1 MRSLSGFC
9 EGISVATIDAVLDFW
24 FAEGMPER
32 WFVKDPAFDAEVRA
46 ALESGYRDAREGR
59 LDDWMSSARG
69 CLALCILLDQAPRNL
84 FRADPRAFASDP
96 QARRIVRHALGQGFE
111 KNLSQTERLF
121 LYLPLEHSE
130 DLQDQE
136 DCLALTKA
144 LDENPSWYDY
154 AVSHRDIIARFGRF
168 PHRNEVLGRQT
179 TPEEA
184 AFLREPNSSF

>member
-1 MRSLSGFC
+1 MT
-9 EGISVATIDAVLDFW
+9 TIDAVLDFW
-24 FAEGMPER
+24 FAEGMAER

-46 ALESGYRDAREGR
+46 ALEPGYQEAREGR

-96 QARRIVRHALGQGFE
+96 QARSIVRHALGQGFQE
-111 KNLSQTERLF
+111 SLSQIERLF

-130 DLQDQE
+130 DLKDQE
-136 DCLALTKA
+136 DCLALTMA

-154 AVSHRDIIARFGRF
+154 AVAHRDIIARFGRF
-168 PHRNEVLGRQT
+168 PHRNEVLGREA